1 LPYTQAVYDK
11 NMLNKNL
18 ILLLFVLIFS
28 VFIFADVP
36 PARNEIRTDIDLAFT
51 PRDDFADYRFFLAY
65 GGGLNEI
72 EVKKDVPVILEGSKH
87 GGQLR
92 YSSLIAIAK
101 VDLEGIDKI
110 SDEQEQ
116 KIVVSVIKR
125 DNKGYIE
132 LIKHTFQEDI
142 PIGERVNKIY
152 PVYELKREGN
162 LPKLFEGQGISKKLN
177 DEEEEIVK
185 FAKYEKATIIAGIL
199 LTLAVLLGGVYLF
212 RRSRKS

>member
-1 LPYTQAVYDK
+1 
-11 NMLNKNL
+11 MLNKNL
-18 ILLLFVLIFS
+18 ILILFALIFS
-28 VFIFADVP
+28 VCIFADVP
-36 PARNEIRTDIDLAFT
+36 PARNEMRIFVDLAFT

-72 EVKKDVPVILEGSKH
+72 EVKKDVPIILEGSKH

-92 YSSLIAIAK
+92 TSYLIAVPK
-101 VDLEGIDKI
+101 KELEGVDKM

-116 KIVVSVIKR
+116 KIVVSVFGK

-142 PIGERVNKIY
+142 PISERVNKIY

-162 LPKLFEGQGISKKLN
+162 LPKLFDGQGISKKIS
-177 DEEEEIVK
+177 DEEESIITS
-185 FAKYEKATIIAGIL
+185 AKYEEATITGGIL
-199 LTLAVLLGGVYLF
+199 MTLASIFIGVFLF
-212 RRSRKS
+212 RKSL

>member
-1 LPYTQAVYDK
+1 
-11 NMLNKNL
+11 MLNKNL
-18 ILLLFVLIFS
+18 ILILFALIFS
-28 VFIFADVP
+28 VCIFADVP
-36 PARNEIRTDIDLAFT
+36 PARNEMRIFVDLAFT

-72 EVKKDVPVILEGSKH
+72 EVKKDVPVILEGTEH

-92 YSSLIAIAK
+92 YSSLIAIPK
-101 VDLEGIDKI
+101 VDLEGIEKI

-116 KIVVSVIKR
+116 KIAVSVIRR

-142 PIGERVNKIY
+142 PISERVSKIY

-162 LPKLFEGQGISKKLN
+162 LPKLFDGQGISKKISN
-177 DEEEEIVK
+177 EEALIITS
-185 FAKYEKATIIAGIL
+185 AKYEEATIVGGVL
-199 LTLAVLLGGVYLF
+199 LTLASIFIGVFLF
-212 RRSRKS
+212 RKSL

>member
-1 LPYTQAVYDK
+1 
-11 NMLNKNL
+11 MLNKYL
-18 ILLLFVLIFS
+18 ILILFVLIFS
-28 VFIFADVP
+28 VCIFADVP
-36 PARNEIRTDIDLAFT
+36 PARNEMRIFVDLAFT

-72 EVKKDVPVILEGSKH
+72 EVKKDVPIILEGSKH

-92 YSSLIAIAK
+92 TSYLIAVPK
-101 VDLEGIDKI
+101 KELEGVDKM

-116 KIVVSVIKR
+116 KIVVSVFGK

-142 PIGERVNKIY
+142 PISERVNKIY

-162 LPKLFEGQGISKKLN
+162 LPKLFDGQGISKKIS
-177 DEEEEIVK
+177 DEEESIITS
-185 FAKYEKATIIAGIL
+185 AKYEEATITGGIL
-199 LTLAVLLGGVYLF
+199 MTLASIFIGVFLF
-212 RRSRKS
+212 RKSL